1 MMTTEQ
7 IEMLI
12 EKPLKSLGL
21 ELEKQGL
28 MSGIQAEILSAVL
41 KNIRENK

>member
-1 MMTTEQ
+1 MTTADLE
-7 IEMLI
+7 ILI
-12 EKPLKSLGL
+12 ETPLKSLAR

-28 MSGIQAEILSAVL
+28 MNGIQAEMIAHIL

>member
-1 MMTTEQ
+1 MTTEQ
-7 IEMLI
+7 IELLI
-12 EKPLKSLGL
+12 ETPLKSLGT

-28 MSGIQAEILSAVL
+28 MTGIQAEIIAAIL

>member
-1 MMTTEQ
+1 MNKEQ
-7 IEMLI
+7 IERLI
-12 EKPLKSLGL
+12 ETPLKTLAA

-28 MSGIQAEILSAVL
+28 MEGITQEIISHIL